1 MRTQRRSTASDRF
14 DVCEPPGA
22 GIPRRQLTVEGAMM
36 VAGIISTTLLFVI
49 IAIALVIGIVVW
61 VFKRL
66 F

>member
-1 MRTQRRSTASDRF
+1 
-14 DVCEPPGA
+14 
-22 GIPRRQLTVEGAMM
+22 M